1 VLICVNLCPSVVP
14 HSEFVLAFLLLAIL
28 SFLIPGVKR
37 SLSRPA
43 WLFVAPAALTLLFCG
58 SAYAAGAFSVP
69 LALLVLLYTFAP
81 ALAAF
86 FQGPGG
92 EPSWL
97 DFAIV
102 LMLWLP
108 LEFSAGQHLIPK
120 PAQGFLHSVAYGI
133 AILLG
138 LTIFLGFRALPGM
151 KFDLPSARDLAYG
164 GAAFLICAPILV
176 AGGRL
181 LGFIPPFH
189 APAHPS
195 AGALARTFGVIFVG
209 TALPEEILFR
219 SLIQNWLMQRYGFT
233 TRMLLVSALIFG
245 CAHLDNGPQP
255 LPNWRY
261 MILATV
267 AGIAYG
273 KAFQKS
279 SSVFSSVACHA
290 LVDAT
295 KHIFF

>member
-1 VLICVNLCPSVVP
+1 MHTLV
-14 HSEFVLAFLLLAIL
+14 LAIL
-28 SFLIPGVKR
+28 LLGILGFLSPIARNRAR
-37 SLSRPA
+37 SGLESRPA
-43 WLFVAPAALTLLFCG
+43 WLFAVPAALTLLFSG
-58 SAYAAGAFSVP
+58 LALAEDAFSLL
-69 LALLVLLYTFAP
+69 LALLVLVYTFAP
-81 ALAAF
+81 VLAAF
-86 FQGPGG
+86 FQGPGAR
-92 EPSWL
+92 PTWL
-97 DFAIV
+97 DFAII

-133 AILLG
+133 AILLA
-138 LTIFLGFRALPGM
+138 LTIFLGFRALPDM
-151 KFDLPSARDLAYG
+151 KFNLPSARDLAYG
-164 GAAFLICAPILV
+164 AAAFLVSAPILI
-176 AGGRL
+176 AAGRL
-181 LGFIPPFH
+181 LDFIPPFH
-189 APAHPS
+189 LPAHPS
-195 AGALARTFGVIFVG
+195 AGGIGLTFGAIFVG

-233 TRMLLVSALIFG
+233 TRMLLVSGFIFG

-261 MILATV
+261 MILATI
-267 AGIAYG
+267 AGVAYG

-279 SSVFSSVACHA
+279 SSVFSSVTCHA

>member
-1 VLICVNLCPSVVP
+1 VVS
-14 HSEFVLAFLLLAIL
+14 HLEFVLVFLLLAIL
-28 SFLIPGVKR
+28 SFLSPVVRRRASHPVLLLG
-37 SLSRPA
+37 LPA
-43 WLFVAPAALTLLFCG
+43 VLTVLFIVLALAAN
-58 SAYAAGAFSVP
+58 AFSIP
-69 LALLVLLYTFAP
+69 LALLILVYTFAP
-81 ALAAF
+81 ALTAF
-86 FQGPGG
+86 FQGPAARPTRSG
-92 EPSWL
+92 WL
-97 DFAIV
+97 DFCII

-138 LTIFLGFRALPGM
+138 LTIFLGYRALPGM
-151 KFDLPSARDLAYG
+151 KFNPPSVRDIAYG
-164 GAAFLICAPILV
+164 IAAFLFSAPILIV
-176 AGGRL
+176 VGRL
-181 LGFIPPFH
+181 LGFIPPMH

-195 AGALARTFGVIFVG
+195 AGAIGRTFGVIFVG

-233 TRMLLVSALIFG
+233 IPVLLVAAFIFG

-261 MILATV
+261 MILAAI

-279 SSVFSSVACHA
+279 TSVFSSVTCHA

-295 KHIFF
+295 KHLFF

>member
-1 VLICVNLCPSVVP
+1 M
-14 HSEFVLAFLLLAIL
+14 HAFTLGLFLLAIL
-28 SFLIPGVKR
+28 GFLFPQVQERARALFRK
-37 SLSRPA
+37 RPA
-43 WLFVAPAALTLLFCG
+43 LLFAVPAALTLVFCG
-58 SAYAAGAFSVP
+58 LAESSGALS
-69 LALLVLLYTFAP
+69 P
-81 ALAAF
+81 ALIVLVAVYTTVPALTAFVQGAAF
-86 FQGPGG
+86 VKR
-92 EPSWL
+92 PSLW

-108 LEFSAGQHLIPK
+108 LEFAAGQHLIPK
-120 PAQGFLHSVAYGI
+120 AAQGFLHSVAYGI
-133 AILLG
+133 AILLA

-151 KFDLPSARDLAYG
+151 KYNLPRARDLAYG
-164 GAAFLICAPILV
+164 V
-176 AGGRL
+176 AGFAVTAPVLIGLGL
-181 LGFIPPFH
+181 LLQFIPWFH

-195 AGALARTFGVIFVG
+195 ARSLGVTFLAIFVG

-219 SLIQNWLMQRYGFT
+219 SLIQNCLMQRYGFS
-233 TRMLLVSALIFG
+233 TRMLLVSGFIFG

-273 KAFQKS
+273 KVFQKS
-279 SSVFSSVACHA
+279 SSVFSSVTFHA

-295 KHIFF
+295 KHFFF

>member
-1 VLICVNLCPSVVP
+1 VVP
-14 HSEFVLAFLLLAIL
+14 HLDVVLVLLLLAIL
-28 SFLIPGVKR
+28 SFLFPSVR
-37 SLSRPA
+37 TLSSRPA
-43 WLFVAPAALTLLFCG
+43 FLFAVPAALSLLFG
-58 SAYAAGAFSVP
+58 VLAFAVGAFSVP
-69 LALLVLLYTFAP
+69 LELLVLVYAFVP

-86 FQGPGG
+86 AQGPAGK
-92 EPSWL
+92 PTWL
-97 DFAIV
+97 DFAII

-138 LTIFLGFRALPGM
+138 LTIFVGFRALPGM
-151 KFDLPSARDLAYG
+151 KFNLPSARDLAYG
-164 GAAFLICAPILV
+164 AAAFLVCAPILV

-181 LGFIPPFH
+181 LGFIPPLH

-195 AGALARTFGVIFVG
+195 AGAMGRTFGLIFVG

-233 TRMLLVSALIFG
+233 SRMLLVSAFIFG

-261 MILATV
+261 MILATI

-279 SSVFSSVACHA
+279 SSVFSSVTCHA

-295 KHIFF
+295 KHIVF

>member
-1 VLICVNLCPSVVP
+1 MHAL
-14 HSEFVLAFLLLAIL
+14 VLAVLLLAIL
-28 SFLIPGVKR
+28 GFLSPFVRNRARTCLESGPVW
-37 SLSRPA
+37 LLTVPA
-43 WLFVAPAALTLLFCG
+43 ILTLLFCG
-58 SAYAAGAFSVP
+58 LAWSADAFSIP
-69 LALLVLLYTFAP
+69 LVLLVLIYTFAP
-81 ALAAF
+81 VLAAF
-86 FQGPGG
+86 VQGTGARPT
-92 EPSWL
+92 WL
-97 DFAIV
+97 DFAII

-151 KFDLPSARDLAYG
+151 KFNPPSARDLAYG
-164 GAAFLICAPILV
+164 AAAFLVSAPLLI

-181 LGFIPPFH
+181 LGFIPPWH

-195 AGALARTFGVIFVG
+195 AGSIGGTFGIIFVG

-219 SLIQNWLMQRYGFT
+219 ALIQNWLMQRYGFT
-233 TRMLLVSALIFG
+233 IPMLLVSAFIFG

-261 MILATV
+261 MILATI

-273 KAFQKS
+273 RAFQKS
-279 SSVFSSVACHA
+279 SSVFSSVTCHA

-295 KHIFF
+295 KHVFF

>member
-1 VLICVNLCPSVVP
+1 VAP
-14 HSEFVLAFLLLAIL
+14 HLEFVLVFFLLAIL
-28 SFLIPGVKR
+28 SFLLPSTRKR
-37 SLSRPA
+37 VAHPA
-43 WLFVAPAALTLLFCG
+43 WLFAIPAGLTLLFCVL
-58 SAYAAGAFSVP
+58 AWAARAFSVP
-69 LALLVLLYTFAP
+69 LALLVLVYTFAP

-86 FQGPGG
+86 CQGPGG
-92 EPSWL
+92 KAAWL
-97 DFAIV
+97 DFAII

-120 PAQGFLHSVAYGI
+120 PAQGLLHSAVYGI

-138 LTIFLGFRALPGM
+138 LTIFLGFRGLPGM
-151 KFDLPSARDLAYG
+151 KFSLPSARDLAYG
-164 GAAFLICAPILV
+164 IAAFLVCAPVLI
-176 AGGRL
+176 AAGRL
-181 LGFIPPFH
+181 MGFIPPFH

-195 AGALARTFGVIFVG
+195 ARSIGRTFGTIFVG

-219 SLIQNWLMQRYGFT
+219 SLIQNWLMQKFGFT
-233 TRMLLVSALIFG
+233 NRMLLIAAFIFG

-261 MILATV
+261 MILATI
-267 AGIAYG
+267 AGVAYG

-279 SSVFSSVACHA
+279 SSVFSSVTCHA

>member
-1 VLICVNLCPSVVP
+1 MHALVLVI
-14 HSEFVLAFLLLAIL
+14 LLLAIAG
-28 SFLIPGVKR
+28 FLFPGVRKFA
-37 SLSRPA
+37 SRPA
-43 WLFVAPAALTLLFCG
+43 LLFALPAVLSLLFG
-58 SAYAAGAFSVP
+58 VLAWTVDALSFP
-69 LALLVLLYTFAP
+69 LLALILVYTFAP
-81 ALAAF
+81 VLAAF
-86 FQGPGG
+86 VQGPGG
-92 EPSWL
+92 RPSWL
-97 DFAIV
+97 DFVTI
-102 LMLWLP
+102 LLLWLP
-108 LEFSAGQHLIPK
+108 LEFSVGHNLIPK

-151 KFDLPSARDLAYG
+151 KFNRPSLRDLAYG
-164 GAAFLICAPILV
+164 AAAFLVCAPILV

-181 LGFIPPFH
+181 IGFIPPWH
-189 APAHPS
+189 TPAQAS
-195 AGALARTFGVIFVG
+195 AGAIARTFGLIFVG

-219 SLIQNWLMQRYGFT
+219 SLIQNWLMQRYGFNT
-233 TRMLLVSALIFG
+233 GMLLVSAFIFG

-261 MILATV
+261 MILATI

-279 SSVFSSVACHA
+279 TSVFSSVTCHA

-295 KHIFF
+295 KHLFF

>member
-1 VLICVNLCPSVVP
+1 VVP
-14 HSEFVLAFLLLAIL
+14 HSEFVLVFLLLAIL
-28 SFLIPGVKR
+28 SFLFPGVR
-37 SLSRPA
+37 SRASRRA
-43 WLFVAPAALTLLFCG
+43 WLFAVPAALTLLFCG
-58 SAYAAGAFSVP
+58 LAWAAGAFSVP
-69 LALLVLLYTFAP
+69 LALLVLAYMFAP
-81 ALAAF
+81 ALAAY

-92 EPSWL
+92 KPTWL
-97 DFAIV
+97 DFAII

-108 LEFSAGQHLIPK
+108 LEFAVGQYFIPK
-120 PAQGFLHSVAYGI
+120 PAQGFLHSVAYGV
-133 AILLG
+133 AILMG
-138 LTIFLGFRALPGM
+138 LTIFLGFRGMPGM

-164 GAAFLICAPILV
+164 VAAFLIVAPILV

-181 LGFIPPFH
+181 LDFIPPFH
-189 APAHPS
+189 LPVHPS
-195 AGALARTFGVIFVG
+195 VGSIARTFTLIFVG

-219 SLIQNWLMQRYGFT
+219 ALIQNWLMQRYGFST
-233 TRMLLVSALIFG
+233 AMLMVSAFIFG

-261 MILATV
+261 MILATI
-267 AGIAYG
+267 AGVAYG

-279 SSVFSSVACHA
+279 SSVFSSVTSHA

>member
-1 VLICVNLCPSVVP
+1 M
-14 HSEFVLAFLLLAIL
+14 
-28 SFLIPGVKR
+28 
-37 SLSRPA
+37 PA
-43 WLFVAPAALTLLFCG
+43 GLTLLFSG
-58 SAYAAGAFSVP
+58 LALAANAFSVP

-81 ALAAF
+81 ALAAYY
-86 FQGPGG
+86 QGP
-92 EPSWL
+92 EPRSAHSRWL
-97 DFAIV
+97 DFIIV

-108 LEFSAGQHLIPK
+108 LEFSAGQYLVPK

-138 LTIFLGFRALPGM
+138 LTIFLGFRGLPGM
-151 KFDLPSARDLAYG
+151 KYNLPSARDLAYG
-164 GAAFLICAPILV
+164 IAAFVACAPILIV
-176 AGGRL
+176 AGRL
-181 LGFIPPFH
+181 LGFIPPWH

-195 AGALARTFGVIFVG
+195 PGAIGRTFGTIFVG

-219 SLIQNWLMQRYGFT
+219 ALIQNWLMQRYGFT
-233 TRMLLVSALIFG
+233 TGMLLVAAFIFG

-261 MILATV
+261 MILATI
-267 AGIAYG
+267 AGVAYG

-279 SSVFSSVACHA
+279 SSVFSSVTCHA

>member
-1 VLICVNLCPSVVP
+1 VVP
-14 HSEFVLAFLLLAIL
+14 HLEFVLALLLLAIL
-28 SFLIPGVKR
+28 GFLSPTVTNRAR
-37 SLSRPA
+37 SGLQSRPA
-43 WLFVAPAALTLLFCG
+43 LLFAVPAVLTLLFSG
-58 SAYAAGAFSVP
+58 LAVAADAFSVP
-69 LALLVLLYTFAP
+69 LALLVLVYTFAP
-81 ALAAF
+81 VALAF

-92 EPSWL
+92 RPARSRWL
-97 DFAIV
+97 DFVII

-151 KFDLPSARDLAYG
+151 KFNLPSARDLAYG
-164 GAAFLICAPILV
+164 AAAFLACAPILI

-195 AGALARTFGVIFVG
+195 AGAIGRTFGVIFVG

-219 SLIQNWLMQRYGFT
+219 SLIQNWLMQSFGFT
-233 TRMLLVSALIFG
+233 SRMLFVSAFIFG

-261 MILATV
+261 MILATI
-267 AGIAYG
+267 AGLAYG

-279 SSVFSSVACHA
+279 SSVFSSVTCHA

>member
-1 VLICVNLCPSVVP
+1 MHSLVLVI
-14 HSEFVLAFLLLAIL
+14 LLLAIL
-28 SFLIPGVKR
+28 GFLWPGVAKR
-37 SLSRPA
+37 ASRPA
-43 WLFVAPAALTLLFCG
+43 FLLSLPLVLTLLFSVLAL
-58 SAYAAGAFSVP
+58 SADAFSIP
-69 LALLVLLYTFAP
+69 LALLVLVYTFAP
-81 ALAAF
+81 VLAAF
-86 FQGPGG
+86 VQGPGG
-92 EPSWL
+92 KPTWL
-97 DFAIV
+97 DFAII

-138 LTIFLGFRALPGM
+138 LTVFLGFRGLPGM
-151 KFDLPSARDLAYG
+151 KFNLPSARDLAYG
-164 GAAFLICAPILV
+164 VAAFLASAPILI
-176 AGGRL
+176 AAGRL

-195 AGALARTFGVIFVG
+195 AGGIGRTFGIIFVG

-219 SLIQNWLMQRYGFT
+219 SLIQNWLIERYGFT
-233 TRMLLVSALIFG
+233 TRMLLVAAFIFG

-261 MILATV
+261 MILATI

-279 SSVFSSVACHA
+279 SSVFSSVTCHA

>member
-1 VLICVNLCPSVVP
+1 MHTLVLVV
-14 HSEFVLAFLLLAIL
+14 LLLAIL
-28 SFLIPGVKR
+28 SFLLPSVRKR
-37 SLSRPA
+37 ASHPA
-43 WLFVAPAALTLLFCG
+43 LLFAAPAALTLLFCWLA
-58 SAYAAGAFSVP
+58 STADAFSLP
-69 LALLVLLYTFAP
+69 LALLILVYTFAP
-81 ALAAF
+81 VVTAF
-86 FQGPGG
+86 VQGPGG
-92 EPSWL
+92 KPTWL
-97 DFAIV
+97 DFVVI

-138 LTIFLGFRALPGM
+138 LIIFLGFRALPGM
-151 KFDLPSARDLAYG
+151 KFSLPSARDLAYG
-164 GAAFLICAPILV
+164 AAAFLACAPILI
-176 AGGRL
+176 AAGRL

-195 AGALARTFGVIFVG
+195 AGGIGRTFGTIFVG

-219 SLIQNWLMQRYGFT
+219 SLIQNWLIERYGFT
-233 TRMLLVSALIFG
+233 LAMLLVSAFIFG

-261 MILATV
+261 MILATI

-273 KAFQKS
+273 IAFQKS
-279 SSVFSSVACHA
+279 SSVFSSVTSHA

-295 KHIFF
+295 KHLFF

>member
-1 VLICVNLCPSVVP
+1 MPGCSKP
-14 HSEFVLAFLLLAIL
+14 HASSPEAPPPLLFA
-28 SFLIPGVKR
+28 
-37 SLSRPA
+37 
-43 WLFVAPAALTLLFCG
+43 APVALTVLF
-58 SAYAAGAFSVP
+58 SALAAASSAFSLK

-86 FQGPGG
+86 VQSPRPGRDR
-92 EPSWL
+92 PTWL
-97 DFAIV
+97 DFAII
-102 LMLWLP
+102 LMLWFP
-108 LEFSAGQHLIPK
+108 LEFSAGGSLIPK

-133 AILLG
+133 SIILALV
-138 LTIFLGFRALPGM
+138 IFVGFRALSGM
-151 KFDLPSARDLAYG
+151 KYNVPRARDLAYG
-164 GAAFLICAPILV
+164 AAGFLIAAPILI
-176 AGGRL
+176 AAARL
-181 LGFIPPFH
+181 LHFIPPFH
-189 APAHPS
+189 APAHPT
-195 AGALARTFGVIFVG
+195 ARGIGRTFAVIFVG

-233 TRMLLVSALIFG
+233 TLMLLVSAFIFG
-245 CAHLDNGPQP
+245 CAHLDNGPQT

-261 MILATV
+261 MILATI

-295 KHIFF
+295 KHVFF

>member
-1 VLICVNLCPSVVP
+1 VVP
-14 HSEFVLAFLLLAIL
+14 HLEFVLALLLLAIL
-28 SFLIPGVKR
+28 SFLLPSVGNRAR
-37 SLSRPA
+37 SSLLSHPA
-43 WLFVAPAALTLLFCG
+43 RVFAVPAILTLLFN
-58 SAYAAGAFSVP
+58 ALALAADSFSIP
-69 LALLVLLYTFAP
+69 LALLVLVYTFAP
-81 ALAAF
+81 VLAAF
-86 FQGPGG
+86 LQGPGG
-92 EPSWL
+92 RPARSRWL
-97 DFAIV
+97 DFVII

-138 LTIFLGFRALPGM
+138 LTIFLGFRGLPDM
-151 KFDLPSARDLAYG
+151 KFNLPSMRDLAYG
-164 GAAFLICAPILV
+164 IAAFLAAAPILI
-176 AGGRL
+176 AAGRL
-181 LGFIPPFH
+181 LGFIPSWH

-195 AGALARTFGVIFVG
+195 AGAIGRTFGVIFMG

-219 SLIQNWLMQRYGFT
+219 SLIQNWLMQHYGFT
-233 TRMLLVSALIFG
+233 SRMLLVSAFIFG

-261 MILATV
+261 MILATI

-279 SSVFSSVACHA
+279 SSVFSSVTCHA

>member
-1 VLICVNLCPSVVP
+1 VVP
-14 HSEFVLAFLLLAIL
+14 HLEFVLLFLLLAIL
-28 SFLIPGVKR
+28 SFLFPGVR
-37 SLSRPA
+37 SRASRPA
-43 WLFVAPAALTLLFCG
+43 VLFGAPAALTVLFCG
-58 SAYAAGAFSVP
+58 LARATDAFSVP
-69 LALLVLLYTFAP
+69 LALLVLAYTFAP
-81 ALAAF
+81 ALAAYL
-86 FQGPGG
+86 QGSGG
-92 EPSWL
+92 KPTWF
-97 DFAIV
+97 DFGII

-108 LEFSAGQHLIPK
+108 LEFAAGQHLIPK

-133 AILLG
+133 AILMG
-138 LTIFLGFRALPGM
+138 LTIFLGFRKLPGM
-151 KFDLPSARDLAYG
+151 QFNLPTARDLAYG
-164 GAAFLICAPILV
+164 VAAFIIVAPILV

-189 APAHPS
+189 LPVYRS
-195 AGALARTFGVIFVG
+195 AGRIARTFGTIFVG

-219 SLIQNWLMQRYGFT
+219 ALIQNWLMQRYGFT
-233 TRMLLVSALIFG
+233 NGMLLVSALIFG

-261 MILATV
+261 MILATI

-279 SSVFSSVACHA
+279 ASVFSSVTCHA

-295 KHIFF
+295 KHIFFD

>member
-1 VLICVNLCPSVVP
+1 VVP
-14 HSEFVLAFLLLAIL
+14 HLEFVLVFLLLAIL
-28 SFLIPGVKR
+28 SFVFPGVR
-37 SLSRPA
+37 TLSSRPA
-43 WLFVAPAALTLLFCG
+43 FLFAVPAALSLLFG
-58 SAYAAGAFSVP
+58 VLALAVGAFSVP
-69 LALLVLLYTFAP
+69 LELLVLVYAFVP

-86 FQGPGG
+86 AQGPAGK
-92 EPSWL
+92 PTWL
-97 DFAIV
+97 DFAII

-151 KFDLPSARDLAYG
+151 KFNLPSARDLAYG
-164 GAAFLICAPILV
+164 AAAFLICAPILV

-181 LGFIPPFH
+181 LGFIPPLH

-195 AGALARTFGVIFVG
+195 AGAMGRTFGLIFVG

-219 SLIQNWLMQRYGFT
+219 SLIQNWLMQRYGFS

-261 MILATV
+261 MILATI

-279 SSVFSSVACHA
+279 SSVFSSVTCHA